1 MMELVG
7 FIGAIIIG
15 LSLGLIGG
23 GGSILTIPVLVYLF
37 GFSPVTAT
45 TYSLFVVGT
54 ASAVGAY
61 SYAKRGDIDWKAVG
75 LFGLPSLITV
85 FIVRNWLLVA
95 IPENLISF
103 YSFTLTK
110 SLSILLL
117 FSVLMIIASIKMI
130 KPSEDPNEKI
140 DGKTLSIIFKG
151 LLLGLVTG
159 LLGAGGGFLIIPTLV
174 LVMGLSMRK
183 AIGSSL
189 MIITLNSA
197 IGFLGSLQHEA
208 IEWGFLLQ
216 FSGIAVAGIIVG
228 TIISKKISTNILRPA
243 FGWFI
248 LVNGVYII
256 VHELF
261 LKR

>member
-1 MMELVG
+1 MMHLVG
-7 FIGAIIIG
+7 FIGAILIG

-37 GFSPVTAT
+37 GYSPVTAA
-45 TYSLFVVGT
+45 TYSLFVVGA
-54 ASAVGAY
+54 ASSVGAL
-61 SYAKRGDIDWKAVG
+61 SHSKMGDIDWKAVA

-85 FIVRNWLLVA
+85 FIVRHWLLAA
-95 IPENLISF
+95 IPEVLISF
-103 YSFTLTK
+103 TWFTLTK
-110 SLSILLL
+110 SLAILLL

-130 KPSEDPNEKI
+130 KPSENISEKI
-140 DGKTLSIIFKG
+140 EGSVSSIIIKG
-151 LLLGLVTG
+151 LILGVVTG

-174 LVMGLSMRK
+174 LMMGLSIKK

-189 MIITLNSA
+189 MIITINSA
-197 IGFLGSLQHEA
+197 IGFLGSLQHET
-208 IEWGFLLQ
+208 IEWLFLLE
-216 FSGIAVAGIIVG
+216 FTAIAVAGIVAG
-228 TIISKKISTNILRPA
+228 TLISKKISAKVLRPA

-261 LKR
+261 LHR